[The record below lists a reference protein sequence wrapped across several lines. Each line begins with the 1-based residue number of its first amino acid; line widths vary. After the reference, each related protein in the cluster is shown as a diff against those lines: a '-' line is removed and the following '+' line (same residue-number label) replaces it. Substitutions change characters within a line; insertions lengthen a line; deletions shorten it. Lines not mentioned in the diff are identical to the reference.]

1 MTRREVPRGTEEES
15 QREIEAMFR
24 KLGGRVKA
32 VAFRCGYVQVS
43 IASGPA
49 SQEAG
54 GVCGSP
60 LAEKTAS
67 LTDQQELLRTL
78 SGASALEQTYRDEPN
93 RPLEK
98 ITVKPVVP
106 QGVKPEPPTLEWF
119 KPVQHPNGEATQD
132 SSGGSYAVFG
142 RRSPRGFTFIARYG
156 LDVLG
161 SFSSAQEARDCCGA
175 HYTRACG

>member
-1 MTRREVPRGTEEES
+1 MRTRPAMTRREVPRGTEEES

-32 VAFRCGYVQVS
+32 KVS

-98 ITVKPVVP
+98 ITVKPVVL

-142 RRSPRGFTFIARYG
+142 RRSPRGFTFIARHG

-175 HYTRACG
+175 HYMRACG